1 MNEAPSESRR
11 RVLLKI
17 SGEALGGTG
26 GLGLDPDSFMRVAGE
41 VASVRE
47 GEIAIVVGAGNIARG
62 RDLDLPGMHRCQA
75 DEIGMA
81 ATHVN
86 AMTLAAAIR
95 SSGRAASVHSG
106 LPASPSISAFS
117 ASRVRSLLSNGEVAV
132 LSGGTG
138 NPFFT
143 TDSCAAL
150 RALELDCDLFL
161 KGTRV
166 DGLYSADPEI
176 DPDAVRIERASFAE
190 VLRDGLQV
198 MDSTAFTLC
207 SNNGLPVTIF
217 DMTEPGKIALAL
229 LGSDIGSRIV
239 P

>member
-1 MNEAPSESRR
+1 M
-11 RVLLKI
+11 
-17 SGEALGGTG
+17 
-26 GLGLDPDSFMRVAGE
+26 
-41 VASVRE
+41 
-47 GEIAIVVGAGNIARG
+47 
-62 RDLDLPGMHRCQA
+62 
-75 DEIGMA
+75 
-81 ATHVN
+81 
-86 AMTLAAAIR
+86 
-95 SSGRAASVHSG
+95 
-106 LPASPSISAFS
+106 
-117 ASRVRSLLSNGEVAV
+117 